1 MTTYCFA
8 DTVASKVIS
17 YFKTCPPNGKPK
29 STAEAA
35 SEFTVLASIVA
46 TRKRSDALGD
56 SPTEMT
62 VISIATGTKCAGKC
76 REDVDGCI
84 LSDSHA
90 EVLARRGLVRWLLKC
105 LIAAQKDISICTQDS
120 FPLCLVSSIESDKG
134 LTNVTQVAYF
144 QIKGEWD
151 FHLYISDSPCGDA
164 TIYTRKVN
172 EGCIAGFTGAKLVRS
187 ESNREQLDKGLSTT
201 ACMTDDRAPTAN
213 ICNWEREDIQE
224 IGAVRTKS
232 GRSDVQVQNRTTSM
246 SCSDKICR
254 YKTAI
259 SSNFP

>member
-1 MTTYCFA
+1 M
-8 DTVASKVIS
+8 IS

-46 TRKRSDALGD
+46 TRRRSDALGD
-56 SPTEMT
+56 SPTEMI

-84 LSDSHA
+84 LCDSHA
-90 EVLARRGLVRWLLKC
+90 EVLARRGLVRWLFKC
-105 LIAAQKDISICTQDS
+105 LIAVQKDISICTQDS

-134 LTNVTQVAYF
+134 LTNVTQGAYF
-144 QIKGEWD
+144 RMKGEWD

-164 TIYTRKVN
+164 SIYTRKVN
-172 EGCIAGFTGAKLVRS
+172 DGCIAGFTGAKLVRS
-187 ESNREQLDKGLSTT
+187 ESNREHVDKEQLIT
-201 ACMTDDRAPTAN
+201 ACMTDDIPPTAN

-254 YKTAI
+254 YETTI
-259 SSNFP
+259 SFDLE